1 MVPINC
7 FANNLQLIIFAE
19 KYVFMKKILLLFTFI
34 TFLLLSNAQQR
45 LVYQSYMMGSD
56 SGDTSFI
63 EVKRFGE
70 QVMIQDINTFEGKLI
85 PGISDDITYV
95 DYKTN
100 MVFSQSKFDDG
111 DAYYCTFSLENP
123 NVKFTLEDEDII
135 NGYNCKKYR
144 TSINS
149 NTIEV
154 WMTETLGYDA
164 SPVVSRGALKG
175 VMIRQS
181 INGNRILELKNIV
194 KEKKIKKECIPSDLG
209 TMVSAKE
216 MNQIAID
223 KLVIRYPVFD
233 KEQIHFAEIEKFQGE
248 IPYDSVIHFAYGTLI
263 LKRINMDTL
272 PEHYSYFI
280 EVEEQSNGDAY
291 DRSGSIFVIPTERE
305 LSLKDALIDSIQLLH
320 SYTDR
325 RGITYRAIKLEDDFE
340 PVVELMRFFTP
351 FGVNHFNDRVQ
362 IDGLEWSDVAYYKQ
376 DVTEL
381 SKHLRGDVLIGA
393 FIGNYDGG
401 GHKLSLDILAYPN
414 DYQWDLSVND
424 DWALP
429 LFNTCN
435 VMEMA
440 GQHYGRLF
448 KTDSLTVEFE
458 VPENVDNLRLRYI
471 TTGHGGWGGGD
482 EFNPKE
488 NTIIIDGEKK
498 FTYTPWRCDCA
509 TYRELNPVSG
519 NFWNAQS
526 SSDLSRSGW
535 CPGTATQPVYFDMSF
550 LKPGKHTITIA
561 IPQGDDEG
569 SSFNHWMVSGILLGT
584 HDK

>member
-1 MVPINC
+1 
-7 FANNLQLIIFAE
+7 
-19 KYVFMKKILLLFTFI
+19 MKKILLLFTFI

-135 NGYNCKKYR
+135 NGYNCMKYR

-216 MNQIAID
+216 MNQIAKD

-291 DRSGSIFVIPTERE
+291 DRSGSIFLIPTERE
-305 LSLKDALIDSIQLLH
+305 LSLKDALIDSIQLIH

-325 RGITYRAIKLEDDFE
+325 RGIIYRAIKLEDDFE

-414 DYQWDLSVND
+414 DYQWDLSIND
-424 DWALP
+424 DWTLP

-458 VPENVDNLRLRYI
+458 VPENIDNLRLRYI

>member
-1 MVPINC
+1 
-7 FANNLQLIIFAE
+7 
-19 KYVFMKKILLLFTFI
+19 MKKILLLFTFI

-70 QVMIQDINTFEGKLI
+70 QIMIQDINTFEGKLI

-123 NVKFTLEDEDII
+123 NVKFTLEDEVII

-164 SPVVSRGALKG
+164 SPVVSRGVLKG

-209 TMVSAKE
+209 IMVSAKE
-216 MNQIAID
+216 MNQIAKD

-305 LSLKDALIDSIQLLH
+305 LSLKDALIDSIQLIH

-381 SKHLRGDVLIGA
+381 SKHLRGDVLVGA

-414 DYQWDLSVND
+414 DYQWDLSIND
-424 DWALP
+424 DWTLP

-458 VPENVDNLRLRYI
+458 VPENIDNLRLRYI

>member
-1 MVPINC
+1 
-7 FANNLQLIIFAE
+7 
-19 KYVFMKKILLLFTFI
+19 MKKILLLFTFI

-100 MVFSQSKFDDG
+100 MVFSQSKFEDG

-123 NVKFTLEDEDII
+123 DVKFTLEDEDII

-216 MNQIAID
+216 MNQIAKD

-325 RGITYRAIKLEDDFE
+325 RGIIYRAIKLEDDFE

-424 DWALP
+424 DWTLP

-458 VPENVDNLRLRYI
+458 VPENIDNLCLRYI